1 MAKGGINMAKKEYM
15 VECRGMNFNE
25 YMELEEAQQK
35 YMQEHPEDT
44 AGLGRLNVKY
54 IMEHI
59 YPNAP
64 LERMTMGDVVAV
76 TTRTM
81 TLTQE
86 VHEEEIKNLKPA
98 SIGSTDEQATA
109 KTAAE

>member
-1 MAKGGINMAKKEYM
+1 MAKKEYM
-15 VECRGMNFNE
+15 VECRGMNFAE

-35 YMQEHPEDT
+35 YMQEHPDDK
-44 AGLGRLNVKY
+44 AGLGRLNAKY
-54 IMEHI
+54 IMEYI

-76 TTRTM
+76 AARTM
-81 TLTQE
+81 ALSQE

-98 SIGSTDEQATA
+98 SVGSTNEQATA